1 MDVINAYGPT
11 YLSGIIYCG
20 GGVIHTEYAL
30 STSRASLVTSIGTLL
45 SESAEDMTAAASSF
59 VDTCVAPASLPLPYR
74 MKLEWMGGFI
84 AQPRQARAQSLGRK
98 QNASAE
104 WERRVR
110 DVPVLVVQ
118 GSEDQHRDWEAM
130 RALLEKLYAN
140 LEVRMLDGVGHSPH
154 VERPAETDRA
164 ISTWVAKVVG
174 RV

>member
-1 MDVINAYGPT
+1 MLFRSD
-11 YLSGIIYCG
+11 
-20 GGVIHTEYAL
+20 
-30 STSRASLVTSIGTLL
+30 
-45 SESAEDMTAAASSF
+45 
-59 VDTCVAPASLPLPYR
+59 
-74 MKLEWMGGFI
+74 
-84 AQPRQARAQSLGRK
+84 
-98 QNASAE
+98 ASAE

-130 RALLEKLYAN
+130 RALLDKLYAN

-154 VERPAETDRA
+154 VERPAETNRA